1 MQESDVAGLLREG
14 MLVTLYVGGPP
25 LLAALAVG
33 MVISLL
39 QAATQINEQTLAFV
53 PKVAV
58 MGITLVVLGSFMM
71 GTLTT
76 FTHSLFDRLVA
87 VGGQ

>member
-25 LLAALAVG
+25 LLAV
-33 MVISLL
+33 
-39 QAATQINEQTLAFV
+39 
-53 PKVAV
+53 
-58 MGITLVVLGSFMM
+58 TLVVLGSFMM
-71 GTLTT
+71 ATLTT
-76 FTHSLFDRLVA
+76 FTHTLFDRLVA